1 MGREPLKLR
10 RSKLRTC
17 KVEIVHSL
25 PGRIRVR
32 IKGLQDNKKLA
43 RSIERTFRI
52 NPQVGGIKANS
63 VTGKALIIFDPNH
76 VTEKE
81 LLKELTRSIQYIC
94 EKIRLRMETVP
105 KAAEEGREMKV
116 YEPEDLPLRTQYTQ
130 VIGTG
135 IVLVFLL
142 LKRILWG
149 KSAGAASSFV
159 HTVAA
164 VTTIITGYPIL
175 RSGVDH
181 LLVKKKLNN
190 DFLISAATVV
200 SLLMKESITGLVVVW
215 LVNLST
221 LFQTLTIDKSR
232 KAIRDMLQGKE
243 QTAWLEVDGTLVAV
257 PIESLQTGDIV
268 ACHVGEKIPVDGK
281 VVRGE
286 ASVSQAII
294 TGESMPVHKRKGE
307 KIFAGSIVEE
317 GSLRIKAEKVGEDTS
332 VARIIQ
338 LVEQSG
344 EVRAPIENIAD
355 RYSEK
360 IVPLSFGL
368 AALIYLLTGD
378 FKRSMTML
386 IVACPCAAGLSTP
399 TAVSAALG
407 NAARKGILIKGG
419 SYLEKVGST
428 EVVLFDKTGTL
439 TEGKPTVRSVI
450 IIDKGHNGESIIQ
463 LAASLE
469 AHTNHPLAKAVV
481 DEAGRLGLSML
492 EVKDKKVI
500 IGHGVTGQV
509 DGETLLIGSEQLLDG
524 RGVNIARG
532 KSKAYRL
539 NLSGQTVLYVAQ
551 GDVLIGLIGIS
562 DKLRE
567 QSPRAIRRLRV
578 EAGIEE
584 IGLITGDCAEIG
596 KLVGQELGLDKV
608 WTEVLPED
616 KVKIVRS
623 FQEQGLTVTMVGE
636 GINDSPALAQ
646 ADVGIA
652 MGTGGTDIA
661 IESAD
666 VVLAGDDPNKVPSL
680 INLSNRTME
689 VVKQN
694 FIFAVGINALG
705 LVLGAGKWIS
715 PLTAAILHNLSTF
728 GVVVNSSKLLTYNDS
743 ERRLLNGSRDK
754 RIRRKDEADPEK
766 PV

>member
-1 MGREPLKLR
+1 MK
-10 RSKLRTC
+10 TC

-25 PGRIRVR
+25 PGRIRVKV
-32 IKGLQDNKKLA
+32 KGLQDNKKLA

-52 NPQVGGIKANS
+52 NREVGRIKANS
-63 VTGKALIIFDPNH
+63 LTGKALIIFDPH
-76 VTEKE
+76 SVSEKE
-81 LLKELTRSIQYIC
+81 LLQEFARSLKYIC
-94 EKIRLRMETVP
+94 EKIRSAKEPIVKP
-105 KAAEEGREMKV
+105 GEQSREIKL
-116 YEPEDLPLRTQYTQ
+116 YELEDLPLRTQYTQ

-135 IVLVFLL
+135 IVLLFLV
-142 LKRILWG
+142 LKRLLWG
-149 KSAGAASSFV
+149 KAAGAGSALV
-159 HTVAA
+159 HTVAGL
-164 VTTIITGYPIL
+164 TTIITGYPIL

-190 DFLISAATVV
+190 DFLISVATIV

-221 LFQTLTIDKSR
+221 LFETLTIDKSR
-232 KAIRDMLQGKE
+232 KAIREMLQGKE
-243 QTAWLEVDGTLVAV
+243 QMAWLEVEGTLVSV
-257 PIESLQTGDIV
+257 PIESLQIGDIV
-268 ACHVGEKIPVDGK
+268 ACHDGEKIPVDGE
-281 VVRGE
+281 VVKGE
-286 ASVSQAII
+286 ASVSQAVI
-294 TGESMPVHKRKGE
+294 TGESVPVHKILGE
-307 KIFAGSIVEE
+307 KVYAGSIVEE

-338 LVEQSG
+338 LVEQSS

-368 AALIYLLTGD
+368 AGLIYLLTGD

-399 TAVSAALG
+399 TAVSAAVG

-428 EVVLFDKTGTL
+428 DVVLFDKTGTL
-439 TEGKPTVRSVI
+439 TEGKPSVRSVV
-450 IIDKGHNGESIIQ
+450 IIDNNHTEESIIQ

-469 AHTNHPLAKAVV
+469 AQTNHPLAKAVV
-481 DEAGRLGLSML
+481 DRAGKLGLTML
-492 EVKDKKVI
+492 EVTDKKVI

-509 DGETLLIGSEQLLDG
+509 DGETVLIGSELLFEDQA
-524 RGVNIARG
+524 VNIVRG
-532 KSKAYRL
+532 KPKAYRL
-539 NLSGQTVLYVAQ
+539 NLSGQTVLYVAHS
-551 GDVLIGLIGIS
+551 GELIGLIGIS
-562 DKLRE
+562 D
-567 QSPRAIRRLRV
+567 RLRQQSSQAIKRLRR
-578 EAGIEE
+578 EAGVEK

-596 KLVGQELGLDKV
+596 KLVGQELGLDSV
-608 WTEVLPED
+608 WSQVMPED
-616 KVKIVRS
+616 KVSIVKS

-666 VVLAGDDPNKVPSL
+666 IVLAGDDPDKVPSL
-680 INLSNRTME
+680 INLSCRTLE
-689 VVKQN
+689 VIKQN
-694 FIFAVGINALG
+694 FIFAIGINALG
-705 LVLGAGKWIS
+705 LALGAGKWIS
-715 PLTAAILHNLSTF
+715 PLTAAILHNVSTF
-728 GVVVNSSKLLTYNDS
+728 GVVVNSSKMLTYNNS
-743 ERRLLNGSRDK
+743 QIERGSLNGNRNK
-754 RIRRKDEADPEK
+754 RIGRKNETHLK
-766 PV
+766 

>member
-1 MGREPLKLR
+1 MK
-10 RSKLRTC
+10 TC

-25 PGRIRVR
+25 PGRIRVKV
-32 IKGLQDNKKLA
+32 KGLQDNKKLA

-52 NPQVGGIKANS
+52 NPEVGSIKANS
-63 VTGKALIIFDPNH
+63 VTGKALIVFDPYSIS
-76 VTEKE
+76 EKE
-81 LLKELTRSIQYIC
+81 LLQEFASSIKYIS
-94 EKIRLRMETVP
+94 EKIRPEKEPGHHSGGQSQQMN
-105 KAAEEGREMKV
+105 V

-130 VIGTG
+130 VIGTA
-135 IVLVFLL
+135 IVLLFLV
-142 LKRILWG
+142 LKRVFWG
-149 KSAGAASSFV
+149 KSAMAGSSLI

-164 VTTIITGYPIL
+164 LTTIITGYPIL

-221 LFQTLTIDKSR
+221 LFQTFTIDKSR
-232 KAIRDMLQGKE
+232 KAIRHMLQGKE
-243 QTAWLEVDGTLVAV
+243 QMAWLEVDGTLVSV
-257 PIESLQTGDIV
+257 PIESLQIGDIV
-268 ACHVGEKIPVDGK
+268 ACYDGEKIPVDGE
-281 VVRGE
+281 VVKGE
-286 ASVSQAII
+286 AAVSQAII
-294 TGESMPVHKRKGE
+294 TGESVPVHKLAGE
-307 KIFAGSIVEE
+307 KVFAGSIVEE
-317 GSLRIKAEKVGEDTS
+317 GSIRIKAEKVGENTS
-332 VARIIQ
+332 VARIIH
-338 LVEQSG
+338 LVEQSS

-368 AALIYLLTGD
+368 AGLAYLLTGD

-399 TAVSAALG
+399 TAVSAAVG

-428 EVVLFDKTGTL
+428 DVVLFDKTGTL
-439 TEGKPTVRSVI
+439 TEGKPSVGAVI
-450 IIDKGHNGESIIQ
+450 ITDKNHTKKSMLQ

-469 AHTNHPLAKAVV
+469 TQTNHPLAKAVV
-481 DEAGRLGLSML
+481 ENAGKLGLPML
-492 EVKDKKVI
+492 EVTDKKVI
-500 IGHGVTGQV
+500 IGHGVTGQLE
-509 DGETLLIGSEQLLDG
+509 GETVLIGSEQLLENHA
-524 RGVNIARG
+524 VNIARG
-532 KSKAYRL
+532 KSKAYKL
-539 NLSGQTVLYVAQ
+539 NLAGQTVLYVAQ
-551 GDVLIGLIGIS
+551 GGELIGLIGIS
-562 DKLRE
+562 DRLRE
-567 QSPRAIRRLRV
+567 QSPLAIQRLRR
-578 EAGIEE
+578 EAGVEK

-596 KLVGQELGLDKV
+596 NLVGQELGLDSV
-608 WTEVLPED
+608 WSQVLPED
-616 KVKIVRS
+616 KVTIVRN
-623 FQEQGLTVTMVGE
+623 FQDQGLTVTMVGE
-636 GINDSPALAQ
+636 GINDSPALSQ

-680 INLSNRTME
+680 IKLSNRTME
-689 VVKQN
+689 VIKQN

-705 LVLGAGKWIS
+705 LALGAGKWIS

-728 GVVVNSSKLLTYNDS
+728 GVVVNSSKLLTYNDFQI
-743 ERRLLNGSRDK
+743 ERGSVNGRRNK
-754 RIRRKDEADPEK
+754 RIGREDETNLK
-766 PV
+766 